1 MNLNKLTPIFFA
13 LFASTV
19 LAVEKTPAPAQQP
32 PVDFD
37 ARTLKAFDRTGKHVT
52 LSRAHD
58 GADRISFNESFQHV
72 TVGRL
77 GADGRIETLC
87 TGSEEEARRFLSYQ
101 APFELQSVPADSGN
115 PK

>member
-1 MNLNKLTPIFFA
+1 LNKLTLIFLA
-13 LFASTV
+13 LFAGTI
-19 LAVEKTPAPAQQP
+19 LAVEKPPASPQQP

-52 LSRAHD
+52 LSKARD
-58 GADRISFNESFQHV
+58 GSDRVSFNESFQHV
-72 TVGRL
+72 TVGRI

-101 APFELQSVPADSGN
+101 APFELPSAPAVGADQ
-115 PK
+115 K